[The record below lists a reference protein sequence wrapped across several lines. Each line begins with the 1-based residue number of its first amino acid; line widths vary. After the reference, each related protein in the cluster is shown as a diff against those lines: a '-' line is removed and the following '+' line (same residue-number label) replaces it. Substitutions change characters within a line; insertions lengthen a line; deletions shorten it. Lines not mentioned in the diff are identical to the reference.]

1 MAKKVPIPGE
11 EFSSQSYGAALDIEV
26 SDSADIKAIQTRLQ
40 QMYKVLKDSVN
51 QQIEEN
57 NQSKS
62 FLDMPPEKNSFLN
75 PDKQENPLTENSNP
89 KSNGTNNSGSNHR
102 PCTDP
107 QKKAIWAI
115 SKVQKISQKYLIDN
129 IFSKYGVKTPD
140 ELSIKEASEVIN
152 YLKDMNLNNNSFNN
166 RR

>member
-57 NQSKS
+57 TGSNQTIS
-62 FLDMPPEKNSFLN
+62 EKNSFLN